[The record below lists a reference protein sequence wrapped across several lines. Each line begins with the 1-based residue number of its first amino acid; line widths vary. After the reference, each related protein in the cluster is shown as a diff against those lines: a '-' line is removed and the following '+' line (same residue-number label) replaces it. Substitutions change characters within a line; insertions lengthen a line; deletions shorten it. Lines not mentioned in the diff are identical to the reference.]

1 MGGWQGVFWEPCC
14 TLGMVLAPV
23 PLGYAGRMLL
33 KRHDERAD
41 GTDGIFHP

>member
-1 MGGWQGVFWEPCC
+1 MGGSPGSLLGAVYA
-14 TLGMVLAPV
+14 LGMVLAPV

-41 GTDGIFHP
+41 GMDGIFHP